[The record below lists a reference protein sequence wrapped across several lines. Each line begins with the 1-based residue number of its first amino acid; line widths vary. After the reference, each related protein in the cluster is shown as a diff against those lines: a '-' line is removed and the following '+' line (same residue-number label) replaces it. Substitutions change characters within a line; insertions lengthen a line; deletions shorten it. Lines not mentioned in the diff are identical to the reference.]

1 MNISQKFDII
11 HSVSNSSYW
20 AKRIDSQLRCLAGL
34 SKIRGGEFDSR
45 IEAAADELVAA
56 ISENQTLPAPVA
68 QKVEAQLSDLSDAV
82 KAYTIYCVSHAH
94 IDMNWMW
101 GYQETAAVTID
112 TFRTILTLM
121 DEYPEF
127 KYSQSQASVYRI
139 VEKHAPEM
147 IEEIKRRVHEGRWE
161 VSASTWVETDKNM
174 PNGESLS
181 RHILYTK
188 RYLSRLL
195 DISPDSIKIDF
206 EPDTFGHNAN
216 VPEILQN
223 GGVDYYY
230 HCRAHDQYFLYN
242 WESPSGKRVL
252 VFRDP
257 RWYNGTVE
265 YDSFVTD
272 PLFCHEHGVDVNLFV
287 YGVGDHGGGPT
298 RRDVERIIDMSS
310 WPLYPTIKFGT
321 YAEYFA
327 ELEKFRDK
335 LPTVNHELNFVFTGC
350 YTSQSRIKMSNRI
363 AEDRLYDSEALS
375 ACAYL
380 YADSSPKVE
389 LFASAWE
396 NTLFNHFH
404 DILPGSCVIETR
416 EYALGRFQEALATIN
431 ICANSAM
438 REIGLAIDTSSID
451 FDENNHTISE
461 GAGVGFNVD
470 HSSGHLFPQ
479 TERGRGNV
487 RVLHLFNTTMYD
499 RREPV
504 EVTVWD
510 YPGDFG
516 RVYVTDAGGNKV
528 PFQIT
533 AHGHHYWG
541 HHFTKLL
548 IMAEVPAFGYTT
560 YILRQMDSVPVGNYS
575 LPRDPRSDNHIGDS
589 DLVLENE
596 HIRAVFGSTDIAL
609 KSLVDKKTGEELVDP
624 AKPACI
630 FRRIDENPRFGM
642 TSWRV
647 GPYMNAL
654 PLNTAKNVRLT
665 EHALGALKKWISYQ
679 IKFDSSVLDVTIS
692 LPENSRTLEFDVR
705 VDWHEIGRPETGI
718 PQLNFYVP
726 VKYAA
731 EKYRYDI
738 PFGMVDRSEMP
749 HDVPANSFM
758 QIYRSEGPVV
768 SIVTDS
774 KYGFRGNDNAGAV
787 TLIRSSYDP
796 DPYPELGKH
805 HMKLG
810 VMVTS
815 PDCAKKH
822 AHLFCHPV
830 AFASATKHGGT
841 LPLEGRAFE
850 LDGNV
855 MVSAVKTAEEGGLIL
870 RVSDWHGEKQ
880 HVSIKFA
887 KTPVSAALVDIT
899 ERHKLGDV
907 NIAGN
912 TVSFDVDAYSI
923 ATLHVKF

>member
-1 MNISQKFDII
+1 MNLSQKFDII
-11 HSVSNSSYW
+11 RSVSNSSYW
-20 AKRIDSQLRCLAGL
+20 SKRIFSELCCLAEV
-34 SKIRGGEFDSR
+34 SKIHGGEFDSH

-56 ISENQTLPAPVA
+56 IRENQTIPAPIA
-68 QKVEAQLSDLSDAV
+68 QKVEADLSGFSPAV
-82 KAYTIYCVSHAH
+82 KAYTVYCVSHAH

-101 GYQETAAVTID
+101 GYHETASVTVD

-121 DEYPEF
+121 EEYPEF
-127 KYSQSQASVYRI
+127 TFAQSQASVYRI
-139 VEKHAPEM
+139 IEKHAPEM
-147 IEEIKRRVHEGRWE
+147 LEEIRRRVHEGRWE

-188 RYLSRLL
+188 RYLGKLL

-230 HCRAHDQYFLYN
+230 HCRAHDEYFLYN
-242 WESPSGKRVL
+242 WESPSGKLVL

-257 RWYNGTVE
+257 RWYNGTIE
-265 YDSFVTD
+265 YDTFVAD
-272 PLFCHEHGVDVNLFV
+272 PLFCHQHGVNVNLFV

-298 RRDVERIIDMSS
+298 RRDIERIIDMSG

-321 YAEYFA
+321 YGQYFA

-335 LPTVNHELNFVFTGC
+335 LPTVKHELNFVFTGC
-350 YTSQSRIKMSNRI
+350 YTSQSRIKMANRI
-363 AEDRLYDSEALS
+363 SEDRLYDSEALS
-375 ACAYL
+375 TCAYL
-380 YADSSPKVE
+380 YAGAKPKAE

-404 DILPGSCVIETR
+404 DILPGSGVIETR
-416 EYALGRFQEALATIN
+416 EFALGRFQEAMATIN
-431 ICANSAM
+431 TCANIAM
-438 REIGLAIDTSSID
+438 RDLAQAIDTSSIN
-451 FDENNHTISE
+451 FDDNKLTNSE
-461 GAGVGFNVD
+461 GAGVGYNVD
-470 HSSGHLFPQ
+470 HSSGYYFPQ
-479 TERGRGNV
+479 TERGRGKV

-499 RREPV
+499 RSEPV

-516 RVYVTDAGGNKV
+516 RIYITDASGKEV

-533 AHGHHYWG
+533 ASGHHYWG
-541 HHFTKLL
+541 HNFTKLL
-548 IMAEVPAFGYTT
+548 IMAEVPAFGYNT
-560 YILRQMDSVPVGNYS
+560 YIIRERENMPIAGFGI
-575 LPRDPRSDNHIGDS
+575 PRDPRSDNFIGDG

-596 HIRAVFGSTDIAL
+596 HVRAVFSATEVAL
-609 KSLVDKKTGEELVDP
+609 KSLVDKTTGEELVDP
-624 AKPACI
+624 AKPACV

-647 GPYMNAL
+647 GPYMNVI
-654 PLNTAKNVRLT
+654 PLNLAKDVRVT
-665 EHALGALKKWISYQ
+665 DYAHGTLKKWVSYQ
-679 IKFDSSVLDVTIS
+679 IKFDSSALDVTIT

-718 PQLNFYVP
+718 PQLNFYFP

-738 PFGMVDRSEMP
+738 PFGMVSRPALP

-758 QIYRSEGPVV
+758 QIYRNNSPVV

-796 DPYPELGKH
+796 DPYPELGRH
-805 HMKLG
+805 HFKLG
-810 VMVTS
+810 VIVS
-815 PDCAKKH
+815 PADEAKKH
-822 AHLFCHPV
+822 AHIFCHPI
-830 AFASATKHGGT
+830 AYASNTKHSGT
-841 LPLEGRAFE
+841 LPLSGRAFT
-850 LDGNV
+850 LTGNV
-855 MVSAVKTAEEGGLIL
+855 MVSTVKAAEEGGLIL

-880 HVSIKFA
+880 LVSVKFE
-887 KTPVSAALVDIT
+887 KTPVSAELVDIT
-899 ERHKLGDV
+899 ERHKVADARVWGD
-907 NIAGN
+907 
-912 TVSFDVDAYSI
+912 TVSFEVAPYSM
-923 ATLHVKF
+923 ATLRVKF